1 MKSFTALVLL
11 MLLCMNTLLRV
22 SGDIGTATS
31 YNPPYLPTRCGG
43 YSQQQFP
50 ESGFFAAVSDG
61 LWDNGAACGRRYRV
75 RCISGPRGSCKNG
88 EITVTV
94 VDFCK
99 NTPCHAMML
108 LSKAAFSAISSIPN
122 ANINVEYTEI

>member
-1 MKSFTALVLL
+1 MRHDLPYQPLTRSDPKRIAAWMKRQT
-11 MLLCMNTLLRV
+11 
-22 SGDIGTATS
+22 SGT
-31 YNPPYLPTRCGG
+31 TRCGG
-43 YSQQQFP
+43 YNQQQFP
-50 ESGFFAAVSDG
+50 ENGFFAAVSDG

-88 EITVTV
+88 EITVIV

-108 LSKAAFSAISSIPN
+108 LSKAAFSAISSIPD
-122 ANINVEYTEI
+122 ANINVEYTE